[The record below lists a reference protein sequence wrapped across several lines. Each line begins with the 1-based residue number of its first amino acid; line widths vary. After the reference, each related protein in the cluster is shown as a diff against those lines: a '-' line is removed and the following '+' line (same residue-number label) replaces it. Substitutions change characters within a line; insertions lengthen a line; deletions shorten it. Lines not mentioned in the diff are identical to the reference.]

1 MSIKDNLVKAKES
14 IDRWL
19 WKLVGKE
26 NAILFHFLRFVLA
39 CILLAVLLAL
49 AVGIVA
55 VLWKAVLLLIAFIIA
70 AGSYLIVIAVFS
82 GVVALV
88 VLKYRSEERQRLRE
102 RELQNYQQKQ
112 AEERQRARNVKIRQ
126 SLLTVDQKTRNNI
139 ETVVASLRRFE
150 HRLELAI
157 TPAHYTDLFGD
168 NWVNVREFAES
179 SQGRNVQEVSGLL
192 VEIIIL
198 YKQAQDIPWIP
209 ENLRRMQGWWGEASR
224 KRKWLSE
231 IVETAQATA
240 PIVSA
245 PMVLEAEVLE
255 EPELLPISEM
265 AVQPPPA
272 PVRKLHGASPIPE
285 MAVQSPPA
293 PRFSRSV
300 AASIP
305 EMAVM
310 PPPAPPKPIVH
321 PPRESVSIGPAPK
334 LSVPPTLEELQKYC
348 MWVN

>member
-1 MSIKDNLVKAKES
+1 MSIKDNFIKAKES
-14 IDRWL
+14 VERWL

-39 CILLAVLLAL
+39 CILFALLLAL
-49 AVGIVA
+49 TVGIVA
-55 VLWKAVLLLIAFIIA
+55 VLWKAVLILIAFIIA
-70 AGSYLIVIAVFS
+70 AASYLIVIAVFS
-82 GVVALV
+82 GVVALL
-88 VLKYRSEERQRLRE
+88 VLKNRSEKRQRLRE

-139 ETVVASLRRFE
+139 EAVIASLRRFD

-198 YKQAQDIPWIP
+198 YKQAQDIPWVP
-209 ENLRRMQGWWGEASR
+209 ENLRRMQLWWGEASK

-231 IVETAQATA
+231 IVEAAQATA

-245 PMVLEAEVLE
+245 PMVLEAEILE
-255 EPELLPISEM
+255 EPELLPIPEM
-265 AVQPPPA
+265 VVQPPPA
-272 PVRKLHGASPIPE
+272 PVRILHGASPIH
-285 MAVQSPPA
+285 
-293 PRFSRSV
+293 
-300 AASIP
+300 

-310 PPPAPPKPIVH
+310 PPPAPARRSVASSIPEMAVVPPPAPPIVH
-321 PPRESVSIGPAPK
+321 PPRESIGLAPK

-348 MWVN
+348 MWVNGNN